1 MYKPNPIDTSDIIL
15 DKEILKLADML
26 AKNTHE
32 VWAKNRIS
40 EGWTYGKE
48 RNDEIK
54 TTPCL
59 VPYEELPENEKNYD
73 MDTSLET
80 LKLIKKLG
88 YKIIKEE

>member
-48 RNDEIK
+48 RNDKIK

-59 VPYEELPENEKNYD
+59 VPYEELPENEKSYD

>member
-32 VWAKNRIS
+32 VWAKNRIN

>member
-59 VPYEELPENEKNYD
+59 VPYEELPENEKSYD

>member
-48 RNDEIK
+48 RNDKIK

>member
-59 VPYEELPENEKNYD
+59 VPYEELTENEKNYD